1 MLKKLITKFLFGG
14 EPVGEPLDLTNRGPR
29 IAYTV
34 GAENRMEFNAFWQR
48 VHELNK
54 QNVLM
59 SNQNH

>member
-1 MLKKLITKFLFGG
+1 MLKKLITTFLFGG
-14 EPVGEPLDLTNRGPR
+14 EPAGEPLDFTDRGPR

-54 QNVLM
+54 KAVLE
-59 SNQNH
+59 SK